1 MSERVPIPATLADG
15 YARFR
20 RGRYQD
26 ERDRYRS
33 LGEHG
38 QEPRALVVACSDSR
52 SAPET
57 VFDAYPGELFVVRNV
72 GALVPRY
79 EPDARRHGASAAL
92 EYGVLALGIP
102 SIVVMGHG
110 RCGGIRAAAGPAQ
123 PLSSSDFV
131 GAWVEGIREVAAE
144 IDAGGPLDEATRLL
158 AIERR
163 SVERSIERL
172 RTFPW
177 IAAREADGRVVLHG
191 AWFDIA
197 LGELH
202 VLTPSGWTAVTDES
216 S

>member
-1 MSERVPIPATLADG
+1 MSKASFIPVSLAEG

-20 RGRYQD
+20 GGRYRE
-26 ERDRYRS
+26 ERERYRA

-38 QEPRALVVACSDSR
+38 QEPSALVVACSDSR

-57 VFDAYPGELFVVRNV
+57 IFDASPGELFVVRNV
-72 GALVPRY
+72 GALVPDY
-79 EPDARRHGASAAL
+79 APDARSHGASAAL
-92 EYGVLALGIP
+92 EYGVLALEVP

-110 RCGGIRAAAGPAQ
+110 RCGGIRAAAGPSQ
-123 PLSSSDFV
+123 PLSSTDFV
-131 GAWVEGIREVAAE
+131 GAWVGPIRGVTAE
-144 IDAGGPLDEATRLL
+144 IDAAGRLDEATRLL

-177 IAAREADGRVVLHG
+177 IAAREADRRLSLHG

-202 VLTPSGWTAVTDES
+202 VLTPSGWTSVADA
-216 S
+216 